1 MDNYNASDVLSILD
15 ILDSSVKDGLMKARH
30 SRLIMAQSPDGSG
43 TAPVRIT
50 NSSTSVTSGI
60 SVTQKLVGAA
70 IAFGNV
76 LRGTFGPNGLD
87 KMLYKNNGEAAVTND
102 GAKIVAELLVKH
114 PAAKAFVSLAES
126 QENAC
131 GDGVTGCILIA
142 SELMSEAGR
151 LLERGLHPLILVKGY
166 EMALAKTIEEIDSRS
181 QPVGKNLESVART
194 ALVGRSTEG
203 ALEHLSKLI
212 SRAVNLI
219 PDSNYERVRMAKAGE
234 GTPATS
240 ILIPGLILEKRL
252 ALERMPR
259 KLSSSKVS
267 VLSCPLELEESVV
280 AAEIEINTPEQYE
293 RFIDAEQDKIEQIT
307 AKAKS
312 CGANIIFSAEGI
324 DPRILHSLADSG
336 IFAMGGIER
345 PMAEDIAESCGA
357 QLCDHID
364 DMASCLG
371 NISGLEH
378 QRLEGAEGVKE
389 RLILEVGESAGI
401 VTILVGGTD
410 GVAAEETIRGL
421 FDALRSACMAKE
433 DDTIIL
439 GGGSLHMAA
448 SLKVRE
454 AAESCSGR
462 ERLAMEAFARALE
475 GIPSAL
481 AANAGEDKIDSLL
494 ELRSL
499 HRSGKTN
506 SGITQSGTPGEIDS
520 AWLPSYTIE
529 HAISAACESACSL
542 LRVDQ
547 VISARGD

>member
-1 MDNYNASDVLSILD
+1 
-15 ILDSSVKDGLMKARH
+15 
-30 SRLIMAQSPDGSG
+30 MAQSPDGTG
-43 TAPVRIT
+43 PAPVRIT

-60 SVTQKLVGAA
+60 GVTQKLVGAA

-87 KMLYKNNGEAAVTND
+87 KMLYKTNGEAAVTND

-131 GDGVTGCILIA
+131 GDGVTSCILLA

-166 EMALAKTIEEIDSRS
+166 EMALSQTLDELDSRS
-181 QPVGKNLESVART
+181 KPLGNNLEQVART

-203 ALEHLSKLI
+203 ALDHLSKLI
-212 SRAVNLI
+212 AQAVEMI
-219 PDSNYERVRMAKAGE
+219 PDSDYERVRMAKAGE

-240 ILIPGLILEKRL
+240 TLIPGIILEKRL

-259 KLSSSKVS
+259 KLSNAKIA
-267 VLSCPLELEESVV
+267 VLSCPLELEQSPG
-280 AAEIEINTPEQYE
+280 AAEIEISTPEQYE
-293 RFIDAEQDKIEQIT
+293 RFIDAEHDQIEKVIE
-307 AKAKS
+307 KATS
-312 CGANIIFSAEGI
+312 SGANIIFSAEGI
-324 DPRILHSLADSG
+324 DSRVLHSLADSG
-336 IFAMGGIER
+336 IFALGGLER
-345 PMAEDIAESCGA
+345 PMAEDIAQACDA
-357 QLCDHID
+357 KLCDHLD
-364 DMASCLG
+364 DLASSLG
-371 NISGLEH
+371 EIESLEH

-389 RLILEVGESAGI
+389 RIILKVGTHAGI
-401 VTILVGGTD
+401 VTILVGGTV
-410 GVAAEETIRGL
+410 GVASEETIRGL
-421 FDALRSACMAKE
+421 YDALRSTCLAKE
-433 DDTIIL
+433 EGLVIL

-454 AAESCSGR
+454 AAENCPGR
-462 ERLAMEAFARALE
+462 ERLSMEAFARALE
-475 GIPSAL
+475 GIPAAL
-481 AANAGEDKIDSLL
+481 SANAGEDKIDSLL

-499 HRSGKTN
+499 HRAGKTD
-506 SGITQSGTPGEIDS
+506 SGITQSGKPGAIS
-520 AWLPSYTIE
+520 SVWLPTYTIE

>member
-1 MDNYNASDVLSILD
+1 
-15 ILDSSVKDGLMKARH
+15 
-30 SRLIMAQSPDGSG
+30 MAQSPDGTG

-60 SVTQKLVGAA
+60 GVTQKLVGAA

-87 KMLYKNNGEAAVTND
+87 KMLYKTNGEAAVTND

-131 GDGVTGCILIA
+131 GDGVTSCILLA

-166 EMALAKTIEEIDSRS
+166 EMALSQTLDELDSRS
-181 QPVGKNLESVART
+181 KPLGNNLEQVART

-203 ALEHLSKLI
+203 ALDHLSKLI
-212 SRAVNLI
+212 AQAVEMI
-219 PDSNYERVRMAKAGE
+219 PDSDYERVRMAKAGE

-240 ILIPGLILEKRL
+240 TLIPGIILEKRL

-259 KLSSSKVS
+259 KLSNAKIA
-267 VLSCPLELEESVV
+267 VLSCPLELQQSTV
-280 AAEIEINTPEQYE
+280 AAEIEISTPEQYE
-293 RFIDAEQDKIEQIT
+293 RFIDAEHDQIEKVIE
-307 AKAKS
+307 KAIS
-312 CGANIIFSAEGI
+312 SGANIIFSAEGI
-324 DPRILHSLADSG
+324 DSRVLHSLADSG
-336 IFAMGGIER
+336 IFALGGLER
-345 PMAEDIAESCGA
+345 PMAEDIAQACGA
-357 QLCDHID
+357 KLCDHLD
-364 DMASCLG
+364 DLASSLG
-371 NISGLEH
+371 EIESLEH

-389 RLILEVGESAGI
+389 RIILKVGTHAGI

-421 FDALRSACMAKE
+421 YDALRSTCLAKE
-433 DDTIIL
+433 EGLVIL

-454 AAESCSGR
+454 AAENCPGR
-462 ERLAMEAFARALE
+462 ERLSMEAFARALE
-475 GIPSAL
+475 GIPAAL
-481 AANAGEDKIDSLL
+481 SANAGEDKIDSLL

-499 HRSGKTN
+499 HRAGKTD
-506 SGITQSGTPGEIDS
+506 SGITQSGKPGAIS
-520 AWLPSYTIE
+520 SVWLPTYTIE

>member
-1 MDNYNASDVLSILD
+1 
-15 ILDSSVKDGLMKARH
+15 
-30 SRLIMAQSPDGSG
+30 MAQSPDGTG

-60 SVTQKLVGAA
+60 GVTQKLVGAA

-87 KMLYKNNGEAAVTND
+87 KMLYKTNGEAAVTND

-131 GDGVTGCILIA
+131 GDGVTSCILLA

-166 EMALAKTIEEIDSRS
+166 EMALSQTLDELDSRS
-181 QPVGKNLESVART
+181 KPLENNLEEVART

-203 ALEHLSKLI
+203 ALDHLSKLI
-212 SRAVNLI
+212 AQAVEMI
-219 PDSNYERVRMAKAGE
+219 PDSDYERVRMAKAGE

-240 ILIPGLILEKRL
+240 SLIPGIILEKRL

-259 KLSSSKVS
+259 KLSDAKIA
-267 VLSCPLELEESVV
+267 VLSCPLELEQSTV
-280 AAEIEINTPEQYE
+280 AAEIEISTPEQYE
-293 RFIDAEQDKIEQIT
+293 RFIDAEHDQIERVIE
-307 AKAKS
+307 KAKS
-312 CGANIIFSAEGI
+312 SGANIIFSAEGI
-324 DPRILHSLADSG
+324 DSRVLHSLADSG
-336 IFAMGGIER
+336 IFALGGLER
-345 PMAEDIAESCGA
+345 PMAEDIAQACGA
-357 QLCDHID
+357 KLCDHLED
-364 DMASCLG
+364 LKSSLG
-371 NISGLEH
+371 EIESLEH

-389 RLILEVGESAGI
+389 RIILKVGTHAGI
-401 VTILVGGTD
+401 VTLLVGGTD

-421 FDALRSACMAKE
+421 YDALRSTCLAKE
-433 DDTIIL
+433 EGLVIL

-454 AAESCSGR
+454 AAENCPGR
-462 ERLAMEAFARALE
+462 ERLSMEAFARALE
-475 GIPSAL
+475 GIPAAL
-481 AANAGEDKIDSLL
+481 SVNAGEDKIDALL

-499 HRSGKTN
+499 HRAGKTD
-506 SGITQSGTPGEIDS
+506 SGITQSGKPGTIAS
-520 AWLPSYTIE
+520 VWLPTYTIE

>member
-1 MDNYNASDVLSILD
+1 
-15 ILDSSVKDGLMKARH
+15 
-30 SRLIMAQSPDGSG
+30 MAQSPDGTG

-60 SVTQKLVGAA
+60 GVTQKLVGAA

-87 KMLYKNNGEAAVTND
+87 KMLYKTNGEAAVTND

-131 GDGVTGCILIA
+131 GDGVTSCILLA

-166 EMALAKTIEEIDSRS
+166 EMALSQTLDELDSRS
-181 QPVGKNLESVART
+181 KPLENNLEEVART

-203 ALEHLSKLI
+203 ALDHLSKLI
-212 SRAVNLI
+212 AQAVEMI
-219 PDSNYERVRMAKAGE
+219 PDSDYERVRMAKAGE

-240 ILIPGLILEKRL
+240 SLIPGIILEKRL

-259 KLSSSKVS
+259 KLSNAKIA
-267 VLSCPLELEESVV
+267 VLSCPLELEQSTV
-280 AAEIEINTPEQYE
+280 AAEIEISTPEQYE
-293 RFIDAEQDKIEQIT
+293 RFIDAEHDQIEKVIE
-307 AKAKS
+307 KAKS
-312 CGANIIFSAEGI
+312 SGANIIFSAEGI
-324 DPRILHSLADSG
+324 DSRVLHSLADSG
-336 IFAMGGIER
+336 IFALGGLER
-345 PMAEDIAESCGA
+345 PMAEDIAQACGA
-357 QLCDHID
+357 KLCDHLD
-364 DMASCLG
+364 DLASSLG
-371 NISGLEH
+371 EIESLEH

-389 RLILEVGESAGI
+389 RIILKVGTHAGI

-421 FDALRSACMAKE
+421 YDALRSTCLAKE
-433 DDTIIL
+433 EGLVIL

-454 AAESCSGR
+454 AAENCPGR
-462 ERLAMEAFARALE
+462 ERLSMEAFARALE
-475 GIPSAL
+475 GIPAAL
-481 AANAGEDKIDSLL
+481 SANAGEDKIDSLL

-499 HRSGKTN
+499 HRAGKTD
-506 SGITQSGTPGEIDS
+506 SGITQSGKPGAIAS
-520 AWLPSYTIE
+520 VWLPTYTIE

>member
-1 MDNYNASDVLSILD
+1 
-15 ILDSSVKDGLMKARH
+15 MKAQH
-30 SRLIMAQSPDGSG
+30 SRLIMAQAPDGSG

-60 SVTQKLVGAA
+60 GVTQKLVGAA

-87 KMLYKNNGEAAVTND
+87 KMLYKTNGEAAVTND

-131 GDGVTGCILIA
+131 GDGVTGCILLA

-151 LLERGLHPLILVKGY
+151 LLERGLHPLILVKGF
-166 EMALAKTIEEIDSRS
+166 ELALKATLEEIDSRAES
-181 QPVGKNLESVART
+181 VGDRLEQVART
-194 ALVGRSTEG
+194 SLVGRSTEG
-203 ALEHLSKLI
+203 ALDHLSKLI
-212 SRAVNLI
+212 SEAVRMI
-219 PDSNYERVRMAKAGE
+219 PDSDYERVRMAKAGE

-240 ILIPGLILEKRL
+240 VLIPGLIIEKRL
-252 ALERMPR
+252 PLERMP
-259 KLSSSKVS
+259 KSLGASKVA
-267 VLSCPLELEESVV
+267 VLSCPLEIEDSVV
-280 AAEIEINTPEQYE
+280 AAEIEISTPEQYE
-293 RFIDAEQDKIEQIT
+293 KFIDAEQNKIEQIID
-307 AKAKS
+307 KVKS
-312 CGANIIFSAEGI
+312 SGAEVVFCAEGI
-324 DPRILHSLADSG
+324 DSRVLHSLADSG
-336 IFAMGGIER
+336 IFAMPSMEK
-345 PMAEDIAESCGA
+345 PMAEDIAEACGA

-364 DMASCLG
+364 DMSSCMG
-371 NISGLEH
+371 QIAGLEH
-378 QRLEGAEGVKE
+378 QRLEGAEGIKE
-389 RLILEVGESAGI
+389 RLTINVGENPGI
-401 VTILVGGTD
+401 VTIQVGGTD

-421 FDALRSACMAKE
+421 FDSLRSTCMAKE
-433 DDTIIL
+433 DDSIIL

-454 AAESCSGR
+454 AAERNPGR

-481 AANAGEDKIDSLL
+481 ASNAGEDKIDSLL

-499 HRSGKTN
+499 HRSGKIN
-506 SGITQSGTPGEIDS
+506 SGITQSGKPGEIES
-520 AWLPSYTIE
+520 AWLPTYTIE
-529 HAISAACESACSL
+529 HSISAACESACGL

>member
-1 MDNYNASDVLSILD
+1 
-15 ILDSSVKDGLMKARH
+15 
-30 SRLIMAQSPDGSG
+30 MAQSPDGTG

-60 SVTQKLVGAA
+60 GVTQKLVGAA

-87 KMLYKNNGEAAVTND
+87 KMLYKTNGEAAVTND

-131 GDGVTGCILIA
+131 GDGVTSCILLA

-166 EMALAKTIEEIDSRS
+166 EMALSQTLDELDSRS
-181 QPVGKNLESVART
+181 KPLGNNLEQVART

-203 ALEHLSKLI
+203 ALDHLSKLI
-212 SRAVNLI
+212 AQAVEMI
-219 PDSNYERVRMAKAGE
+219 PDSDYERVRMAKAGE

-240 ILIPGLILEKRL
+240 TLIPGIILEKRL

-259 KLSSSKVS
+259 KLSNAKIA
-267 VLSCPLELEESVV
+267 VLSCPLELEQSTV
-280 AAEIEINTPEQYE
+280 AAEIEISTPEQYE
-293 RFIDAEQDKIEQIT
+293 RFIDAEHDQIEKVIE
-307 AKAKS
+307 KAIS
-312 CGANIIFSAEGI
+312 SGANIIFSAEGI
-324 DPRILHSLADSG
+324 DSRVLHSLADSG
-336 IFAMGGIER
+336 IFALGGLER
-345 PMAEDIAESCGA
+345 PMAEDIAQACGA
-357 QLCDHID
+357 KLCDHLD
-364 DMASCLG
+364 DLASSLG
-371 NISGLEH
+371 EIESLEH

-389 RLILEVGESAGI
+389 RIILNVGTHAGI
-401 VTILVGGTD
+401 VTLLVGGTD

-421 FDALRSACMAKE
+421 YDALRSTCLAKE
-433 DDTIIL
+433 EGLVIL

-454 AAESCSGR
+454 AAENCPGR
-462 ERLAMEAFARALE
+462 ERLSMEAFARALE
-475 GIPSAL
+475 GIPAAL
-481 AANAGEDKIDSLL
+481 SANAGEDKIDSLL

-499 HRSGKTN
+499 HRAGKTD
-506 SGITQSGTPGEIDS
+506 SGITQSGKPGAIS
-520 AWLPSYTIE
+520 SVWLPTYTIE

>member
-1 MDNYNASDVLSILD
+1 
-15 ILDSSVKDGLMKARH
+15 
-30 SRLIMAQSPDGSG
+30 MAQTPDGSG

-50 NSSTSVTSGI
+50 NSSTSVTSGVG
-60 SVTQKLVGAA
+60 VTQKLVGAA

-87 KMLYKNNGEAAVTND
+87 KMLYKTNGEAAVTND

-131 GDGVTGCILIA
+131 GDGVTGCILMA

-166 EMALAKTIEEIDSRS
+166 QMALSKTIEEIESRS
-181 QPVGKNLESVART
+181 KPVDRNLETVART
-194 ALVGRSTEG
+194 SLVGRSTEG

-212 SRAVNLI
+212 SQAVQMI
-219 PDSNYERVRMAKAGE
+219 PDSDFERVRMAKAGE

-240 ILIPGLILEKRL
+240 KLIRGIILEKRL

-259 KLSSSKVS
+259 SLQASKVA
-267 VLSCPLELEESVV
+267 VLSCPLEMEQSVV
-280 AAEIEINTPEQYE
+280 SSEIEIETPDQYE
-293 RFIDAEQDKIEQIT
+293 RFIEAEQEKIDQII
-307 AKAKS
+307 AKVKS
-312 CGANIIFSAEGI
+312 SNADVVFSAEGI
-324 DPRILHSLADSG
+324 DSRVLHSLADSG
-336 IFAMGGIER
+336 IFALGGLEKDL
-345 PMAEDIAESCGA
+345 AEDVAKTCGA

-364 DMASCLG
+364 DLSTSLG
-371 NISGLEH
+371 GISSLEH

-389 RLILEVGESAGI
+389 RIILEVGENPGI

-421 FDALRSACMAKE
+421 FDSLRSTCLAKE
-433 DDTIIL
+433 DDAVIL

-454 AAESCSGR
+454 AAENCSGR
-462 ERLAMEAFARALE
+462 ERLSMEAFARALE
-475 GIPSAL
+475 GIPAAL
-481 AANAGEDKIDSLL
+481 AANAGEDKIDALL

-499 HRSGKTN
+499 HRSGQIN
-506 SGITQSGTPGEIDS
+506 GGIMQSGKPGEIQ
-520 AWLPSYTIE
+520 AVWLPSYTLE

>member
-1 MDNYNASDVLSILD
+1 
-15 ILDSSVKDGLMKARH
+15 
-30 SRLIMAQSPDGSG
+30 MAQSPDGTG

-60 SVTQKLVGAA
+60 GVTQKLVGAA

-87 KMLYKNNGEAAVTND
+87 KMLYKTNGEAAVTND

-131 GDGVTGCILIA
+131 GDGVTSCILFA

-166 EMALAKTIEEIDSRS
+166 EMALSRTLDELDSRS
-181 QPVGKNLESVART
+181 KPLGNNLEQVART

-203 ALEHLSKLI
+203 ALDHLSKLI
-212 SRAVNLI
+212 AQAVEMI
-219 PDSNYERVRMAKAGE
+219 PDSDYERVRMAKAGE

-240 ILIPGLILEKRL
+240 TLIPGIILEKRL

-259 KLSSSKVS
+259 KLSNAKIA
-267 VLSCPLELEESVV
+267 VLSCPLELEQSTV
-280 AAEIEINTPEQYE
+280 AAEIEISTPEQYE
-293 RFIDAEQDKIEQIT
+293 RFIDAEHDQIEKVIE
-307 AKAKS
+307 KAKS
-312 CGANIIFSAEGI
+312 SGANIIFSAEGI
-324 DPRILHSLADSG
+324 DSRVLHSLADSG
-336 IFAMGGIER
+336 IFALGGLER
-345 PMAEDIAESCGA
+345 PMAEDIAQACGA
-357 QLCDHID
+357 KLCDHLD
-364 DMASCLG
+364 DLASSLG
-371 NISGLEH
+371 EIESLEH

-389 RLILEVGESAGI
+389 RIILKVGTHAGI

-421 FDALRSACMAKE
+421 YDALRSTCLAKE
-433 DDTIIL
+433 EGLVIL

-454 AAESCSGR
+454 AAENCPGR
-462 ERLAMEAFARALE
+462 ERLSMEAFARALE
-475 GIPSAL
+475 GIPAAL
-481 AANAGEDKIDSLL
+481 SANAGEDKIDSLL

-499 HRSGKTN
+499 HRAGKTD
-506 SGITQSGTPGEIDS
+506 SGITQSGKPGAIAS
-520 AWLPSYTIE
+520 VWLPTYTIE

>member
-1 MDNYNASDVLSILD
+1 
-15 ILDSSVKDGLMKARH
+15 
-30 SRLIMAQSPDGSG
+30 MAQSPDGTG

-60 SVTQKLVGAA
+60 GVTQKLVGAA

-87 KMLYKNNGEAAVTND
+87 KMLYKTNGEAAVTND

-131 GDGVTGCILIA
+131 GDGVTSCILLA

-166 EMALAKTIEEIDSRS
+166 EMALSQTLDELDSRS
-181 QPVGKNLESVART
+181 KPLGNNLEQVART

-203 ALEHLSKLI
+203 ALDHLSKLI
-212 SRAVNLI
+212 AQAVEMI
-219 PDSNYERVRMAKAGE
+219 PDSDYERVRMAKAGE

-240 ILIPGLILEKRL
+240 TLIPGIILEKRL

-259 KLSSSKVS
+259 KLSNAKIA
-267 VLSCPLELEESVV
+267 VLSCPLELEQSTV
-280 AAEIEINTPEQYE
+280 AAEIEISTPEQYE
-293 RFIDAEQDKIEQIT
+293 RFIDAEHDQIEKVIE
-307 AKAKS
+307 KAKS
-312 CGANIIFSAEGI
+312 SGANIIFSAEGI
-324 DPRILHSLADSG
+324 DSRVLHSLADSG
-336 IFAMGGIER
+336 IFALGGLER
-345 PMAEDIAESCGA
+345 SMAEDIAQACDA
-357 QLCDHID
+357 KLCDHLD
-364 DMASCLG
+364 DLASSLG
-371 NISGLEH
+371 EIESLEH

-389 RLILEVGESAGI
+389 RIILKVGTHAGI

-421 FDALRSACMAKE
+421 YDALRSTCLAKE
-433 DDTIIL
+433 EGLVIL

-454 AAESCSGR
+454 AAENCPGR
-462 ERLAMEAFARALE
+462 ERLSMEAFARALE
-475 GIPSAL
+475 GIPAAL
-481 AANAGEDKIDSLL
+481 SANAGEDKIDSLL

-499 HRSGKTN
+499 HRAGKTD
-506 SGITQSGTPGEIDS
+506 SGITQSGKPGAIS
-520 AWLPSYTIE
+520 SVWLPTYTIE